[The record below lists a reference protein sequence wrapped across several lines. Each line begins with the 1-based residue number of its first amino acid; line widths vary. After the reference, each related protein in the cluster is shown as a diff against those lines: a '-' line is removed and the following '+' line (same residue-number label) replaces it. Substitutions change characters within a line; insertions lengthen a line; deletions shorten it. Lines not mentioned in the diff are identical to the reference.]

1 MRHHTS
7 VTADIITLLLT
18 GLAVLDVVLTR
29 VRMLKDEAAG
39 RARVS
44 HRLVTVHTVAGS
56 LAIVLWVAMFVTGAR
71 TLGFLALP
79 LWWVATAAGLAILVR
94 WLPPR
99 GRRASGPVAD
109 SWGEGPGLSILAHVG
124 MLVGV
129 VLFTVLLAADKIP

>member
-1 MRHHTS
+1 

-29 VRMLKDEAAG
+29 ARMLQDEAAG

-44 HRLVTVHTVAGS
+44 HRLVTVHTVAGTV
-56 LAIVLWVAMFVTGAR
+56 AIVLWVVMV
-71 TLGFLALP
+71 LAGDRLWGVISLP
-79 LWWVATAAGLAILVR
+79 FWWVATAAGLAILVR

-99 GRRASGPVAD
+99 GRRASGQVAD
-109 SWGEGPGLSILAHVG
+109 SWSAGPGLSILAHVG
-124 MLVGV
+124 MLAGV